1 MKQPT
6 TYMMASSYDGVI
18 YIGVTSNITER
29 VWQHKQRAIRG
40 FTKRYHVHRLV
51 YYESHPTMHDAI
63 RREKYLKHQSRQYK
77 VNLITSENPQWYD
90 LYPSLLG
97 SDKAD

>member
-1 MKQPT
+1 MKQPI
-6 TYMMASSYDGVI
+6 TYMMASGYDGVL
-18 YIGVTSNITER
+18 YIGVTGNITER
-29 VWQHKQRAIRG
+29 VWQHKQGAIRG

-51 YYESHPTMHDAI
+51 YYESHPTMYDAI

-77 VNLITSENPQWYD
+77 VNLIASENPQWYD

>member
-6 TYMMASSYDGVI
+6 TYMMANCYDGVL

-29 VWQHKQRAIRG
+29 VWQHKQAAIRG

-51 YYESHPTMHDAI
+51 
-63 RREKYLKHQSRQYK
+63 
-77 VNLITSENPQWYD
+77 
-90 LYPSLLG
+90 
-97 SDKAD
+97 